1 MKEPLTEKQKTLFS
15 LFEIAI
21 DEERKAQEL
30 YSNMLRRVE
39 EPFLKIILESLVQQE
54 KNHEQTL
61 IRMYGDLRESDTFKD
76 QTNVP

>member
-1 MKEPLTEKQKTLFS
+1 MKNPLTEKQQKLFS

-39 EPFLKIILESLVQQE
+39 EPFLKIILESLIQQE
-54 KNHEQTL
+54 KQHEEIL
-61 IRMYGDLRESDTFKD
+61 VRAYGDLRESDEFKD
-76 QTNVP
+76 